1 MQKAL
6 IEDLVGLGLNQYEA
20 KAYLALLERESLAAG
35 EVAKISKIP
44 RARSYDVL
52 DTLVEKG
59 LASLKPGRFKKY
71 CAGDVETFKNR
82 LKVDSERE
90 YHEKLDRVEKTALAL
105 EQKIELAYPSTDRG
119 SDPLQYI
126 EIIREPAMAARRFLE
141 ISGKVEFEAL
151 HLVKGPFTGEK
162 EELSKQMDLQC
173 RRAKGKHV
181 RARALYEIRD
191 ERDEWLYD
199 FIEIAA
205 TKGDEDARILTS
217 LPLKGAVIDERTII
231 MALLD
236 PIKRRVSFTT
246 LVIEHPDLAR
256 VLKITFDAL
265 WNQAEDY
272 RTWKTRN
279 EKRR

>member
-1 MQKAL
+1 MEKAL
-6 IEDLVGLGLNQYEA
+6 IEDLVELGLNQYEA
-20 KAYLALLERESLAAG
+20 KAYLALLERDSLAAG

-82 LKVDSERE
+82 LKVDSKRE
-90 YHEKLDRVEKTALAL
+90 YHERLDRVEKTALAL
-105 EQKIELAYPSTDRG
+105 EQKMELAYPSTERG

-126 EIIREPAMAARRFLE
+126 EIIREPAMGARRFLE

-151 HLVKGPFTGEK
+151 HFVKEPFTGDK
-162 EELSKQMDLQC
+162 EELTKQIDLQC
-173 RRAKGKHV
+173 QRAKGKHV

-191 ERDEWLYD
+191 ERDEWLYE
-199 FIEIAA
+199 FIEIAV
-205 TKGDEDARILTS
+205 TRGDEDARILTS

-231 MALLD
+231 MALHD
-236 PIKRRVSFTT
+236 PIRSKVSFTT
-246 LVIEHPDLAR
+246 MVIEHPDLAR
-256 VLKITFDAL
+256 VLKITFDTL
-265 WNQAEDY
+265 WNQAENY
-272 RTWKTRN
+272 RTWKRRN

>member
-1 MQKAL
+1 MEKVL

-44 RARSYDVL
+44 RTRSYDVL

-105 EQKIELAYPSTDRG
+105 EQKMELAYPSTDRG

-173 RRAKGKHV
+173 QRAKGKHV
-181 RARALYEIRD
+181 RARALYQIAD
-191 ERDEWLYD
+191 EGEEWLYE
-199 FIEIAA
+199 FIETAA
-205 TKGDEDARILTS
+205 TGGDEEARILRN
-217 LPLKGAVIDERTII
+217 LPLKGAIIDEKIII
-231 MALLD
+231 MALHD
-236 PIKRRVSFTT
+236 PVRSQVSFTT
-246 LVIEHPDLAR
+246 MVIEHVDLAKA
-256 VLKITFDAL
+256 LKMTFETL
-265 WNQAEDY
+265 WDQAEDY
-272 RTWKTRN
+272 RTWKAQYD
-279 EKRR
+279 KRR